1 MKHLR
6 LFLFAAAAAAQV
18 TVNGP
23 INSPFDGELFTGT
36 ITVTG
41 PALRNGGSYYAQTV
55 KKYTVTGGVF
65 SQTLIPNTGSTPS
78 GTSYAV
84 EYLAA
89 SGLRTRAYWVVP
101 ATGPTTVAAIET
113 AIAPTPSWSVAWS
126 QITGAPSFLSDPTT
140 TRGDLIRRGAS
151 ALERLALGSNGHVLT
166 SNGTDAVWAAP
177 SGGGSGVPDPGSNGL
192 VVRTGSGATAART
205 LTAGSSQLTVTN
217 GDGVSGNPTVNIG
230 TLTAN
235 TSGNAGTATALAAN
249 GANCTS
255 GQYPKGVDAS
265 GAAEGCAVIPAADVP
280 SLDAAKVT
288 TGTFAIARLASGTP
302 DGTKFVRDDG
312 TLAVPSGGGGK
323 PPQYCYVSNGVVYGS
338 SPASG
343 WTIPTQANMPQPVV
357 ATSGAGSTATEST
370 LQFTANNTFVEMQ
383 CPISPDYNA
392 AGTASIWM
400 SLTSVQTATNI
411 TFSVQQCVVD
421 TGEASSCTYGGSQ
434 TITVTPQG
442 TTLRRNV
449 GVLAN
454 LTKTNWAAN
463 ETLKIKLTLTASTG
477 NVNLHWF
484 RLAVPQI

>member
-1 MKHLR
+1 MKA
-6 LFLFAAAAAAQV
+6 LFLTVLLAVSAMAQAV
-18 TVNGP
+18 R
-23 INSPFDGELFTGT
+23 
-36 ITVTG
+36 VTG
-41 PALRNGGSYYAQTV
+41 PAYDPSGAVFTNGTISV
-55 KKYTVTGGVF
+55 SGGVVRE
-65 SQTLIPNTGSTPS
+65 TIDLTS
-78 GTSYAV
+78 GTFGITLPAIPATASNTFYRAV
-84 EYLAA
+84 Y
-89 SGLRTRAYWVVP
+89 RTR
-101 ATGPTTVAAIET
+101 TGTTWTRFWIPRASVTSVEVTAIE
-113 AIAPTPSWSVAWS
+113 SVSPPGEISVS
-126 QITGAPSFLSDPTT
+126 QIGGAVGNN
-140 TRGDLIRRGAS
+140 TRVLC
-151 ALERLALGSNGHVLT
+151 SNGEVT
-166 SNGTDAVWAAP
+166 VWCDAGGG
-177 SGGGSGVPDPGSNGL
+177 GGGSLPSQTGNAGRFLTTNGTAPSWDTLNSTVWASLAVSGGCGTYNNSTGVFDFTGCQSALTLPLSIANGGTGASSTSQNFVL
-192 VVRTGSGATAART
+192 AGPTSGSGAPT
-205 LTAGSSQLTVTN
+205 LRALVP
-217 GDGVSGNPTVNIG
+217 GDIPTLPI
-230 TLTAN
+230 
-235 TSGNAGTATALAAN
+235 S
-249 GANCTS
+249 
-255 GQYPKGVDAS
+255 
-265 GAAEGCAVIPAADVP
+265 
-280 SLDAAKVT
+280 KV
-288 TGTFAIARLASGTP
+288 ASGTP